1 MSGTVRVVLMLTV
14 ILVDLQ
20 DIQLFLVALKK
31 LKLRSLI
38 YLSDYDLFERF
49 ARENGE
55 ERYSVNR

>member
-20 DIQLFLVALKK
+20 DIQLFFVAVKK

-38 YLSDYDLFERF
+38 YLSDYDLF
-49 ARENGE
+49 
-55 ERYSVNR
+55 